1 MKFLRTED
9 NRFEGLQDYDFA
21 PQYLTVG
28 QGAAALRMHYVDE
41 GPRQAAPVLMLHG
54 EPTWSYL
61 YRHMIP
67 LFSAAGHRAV
77 APDLIGFGR
86 SDKPTQRSDYSYQSH
101 VDWLADWL
109 VQMDRARARVR
120 ELITVTISQAK
131 PFRLDDACFMAPK
144 NAAPFLIALSSGC
157 RTKALAN

>member
-9 NRFEGLQDYDFA
+9 SRFEGLQDYDFA

-67 LFSAAGHRAV
+67 LFTAAANGHKKIV
-77 APDLIGFGR
+77 QLLLPLHD
-86 SDKPTQRSDYSYQSH
+86 PTQ
-101 VDWLADWL
+101 
-109 VQMDRARARVR
+109 
-120 ELITVTISQAK
+120 ISSIK
-131 PFRLDDACFMAPK
+131 SFPFVFVVKTTASK
-144 NAAPFLIALSSGC
+144 NNAIV
-157 RTKALAN
+157 